1 MDSLDPSRK
10 QQIKA
15 QEKAKKLLKSLG
27 IDPAKDV
34 KLTNYEM
41 MVASS
46 LGELCT
52 SIEVCTTFNL
62 FRAEFFVMNCKKF
75 TAFLRFVL
83 VPFFRLVFSTF
94 LLNSRQN
101 KLKVLTKLKDF
112 FAKLESNFLPNP

>member
-1 MDSLDPSRK
+1 MYFYYLIFQMTWLMDSLDPSRK

-62 FRAEFFVMNCKKF
+62 VYFI
-75 TAFLRFVL
+75 
-83 VPFFRLVFSTF
+83 
-94 LLNSRQN
+94 
-101 KLKVLTKLKDF
+101 
-112 FAKLESNFLPNP
+112 

>member
-1 MDSLDPSRK
+1 MYFYYLIFQMTWLMDSLDPSRK

-52 SIEVCTTFNL
+52 SIEVCTTQE
-62 FRAEFFVMNCKKF
+62 A
-75 TAFLRFVL
+75 
-83 VPFFRLVFSTF
+83 
-94 LLNSRQN
+94 
-101 KLKVLTKLKDF
+101 
-112 FAKLESNFLPNP
+112 

>member
-75 TAFLRFVL
+75 TPFLRFVL
-83 VPFFRLVFSTF
+83 VPSYLKTNFSREF
-94 LLNSRQN
+94 LL
-101 KLKVLTKLKDF
+101 F
-112 FAKLESNFLPNP
+112 PYE

>member
-1 MDSLDPSRK
+1 MTWLMDSLDPSRK

-83 VPFFRLVFSTF
+83 VPLFENQFFQRVFTLS
-94 LLNSRQN
+94 L
-101 KLKVLTKLKDF
+101 
-112 FAKLESNFLPNP
+112 

>member
-1 MDSLDPSRK
+1 M
-10 QQIKA
+10 
-15 QEKAKKLLKSLG
+15 LKSLG

-52 SIEVCTTFNL
+52 SIEVCTTFNP
-62 FRAEFFVMNCKKF
+62 FRAQFFVMNCKKF

-83 VPFFRLVFSTF
+83 VPLFENQFFQRVFTLS
-94 LLNSRQN
+94 L
-101 KLKVLTKLKDF
+101 
-112 FAKLESNFLPNP
+112 